1 MGRAPC
7 CDKQG
12 MKKGPWTPEEDK
24 ILVDYIQSNGHGSW
38 RSLPKLAG
46 LLRCGKSCRLRWTNY
61 LRPDI
66 KRGPF
71 TTEEQKSIVQ
81 LHGIVGNKWSTIA
94 AQLPGRTDNEIKN
107 YWNTHLKKRLL
118 RMGIDPDTF
127 APSSSPSS
135 SSPSAAAAAAPA
147 SSFPTTR
154 HMAQW
159 ESARLEAEARLSRES
174 LLFSSSAAAAAASA
188 ASVGARNESDSP
200 PHSNA
205 EPDFFLRMW
214 NSEIGDAFRKPV
226 SGDSSIAD
234 AAVKVETPAREETE
248 SKSCVSVAAAAAAA
262 AVGGRGD
269 DSSGSNEVEE
279 TSEEET
285 YDLYLDFGGDD
296 LGVFSGHLGSFSLFG
311 SDLAEASLDTA
322 FK

>member
-1 MGRAPC
+1 MGLTSRGNIELELEREC
-7 CDKQG
+7 LDL
-12 MKKGPWTPEEDK
+12 KGLGIISSGYCGLGNGTWTRISRSK
-24 ILVDYIQSNGHGSW
+24 GGAYIAW
-38 RSLPKLAG
+38 
-46 LLRCGKSCRLRWTNY
+46 
-61 LRPDI
+61 
-66 KRGPF
+66 
-71 TTEEQKSIVQ
+71 
-81 LHGIVGNKWSTIA
+81 WSTIA

-135 SSPSAAAAAAPA
+135 SSSAAAAAAPA

-262 AVGGRGD
+262 VGGGGTTRRGRMRWRRRRRRRRTTCTWTSAGTTWACSVATSGASR
-269 DSSGSNEVEE
+269 SSAATSRRRRWTRHSNDRLTLI
-279 TSEEET
+279 TSF
-285 YDLYLDFGGDD
+285 L
-296 LGVFSGHLGSFSLFG
+296 LFA
-311 SDLAEASLDTA
+311 LAHSRKKT
-322 FK
+322 